1 MLLERQQRP
10 VMVAV
15 FNPAEDFVVLC
26 QGLVEIELVAPAR
39 KGLPHAMCMCSEG
52 LVHIRQEMIFRKL
65 EKGAVERDVRI
76 EIAADFFIIK
86 TLAGTDHSGCLVVQ
100 GMRFP

>member
-1 MLLERQQRP
+1 MLLERQKRP

-15 FNPAEDFVVLC
+15 FHAAEDLVVLGQC
-26 QGLVEIELVAPAR
+26 LVEIKLVAPAR
-39 KGLPHAMCMCSEG
+39 EGLPHAMRMCSKR

-86 TLAGTDHSGCLVVQ
+86 TFAGTDHSGCLVVQ
-100 GMRFP
+100 GMRFT